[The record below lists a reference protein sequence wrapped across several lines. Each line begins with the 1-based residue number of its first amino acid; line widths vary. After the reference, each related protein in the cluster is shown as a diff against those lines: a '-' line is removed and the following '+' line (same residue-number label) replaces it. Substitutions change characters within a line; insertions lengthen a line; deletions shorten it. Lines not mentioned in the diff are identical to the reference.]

1 MYVPDDDNYIV
12 DGENYAPPK
21 PPQEK
26 NNKDNNF
33 IVKIILLI
41 VIVLALGFGVYFLS
55 SLFFN
60 GGKKEAPKESI
71 STTLSVDDPEIRE
84 LYEKVTYGRDSNT
97 LNKYLKE
104 QFVSLKDFSNYE
116 KYYFA
121 LSGLKEKDLEEGE
134 EKRYYSI
141 SDRRMEELMQSYF
154 GKKVSYLQQGSI
166 PIVLME
172 GFQAGN
178 TLSLTYDV
186 NQKKYQTTLTTT
198 PPLKEKII
206 PVSMYSLESA
216 SMEDDV
222 ITLVERVIYIKS
234 SISKNIVNYQVYRD
248 YNHTMLI
255 DSGKNIPYADYQK
268 DPITIDQY
276 KKQGNIITY
285 QFKKSSDGYYFYQ
298 SSIEE

>member
-104 QFVSLKDFSNYE
+104 QFISLKDFSNYE

-154 GKKVSYLQQGSI
+154 
-166 PIVLME
+166 PIL
-172 GFQAGN
+172 
-178 TLSLTYDV
+178 
-186 NQKKYQTTLTTT
+186 
-198 PPLKEKII
+198 PKI
-206 PVSMYSLESA
+206 
-216 SMEDDV
+216 
-222 ITLVERVIYIKS
+222 
-234 SISKNIVNYQVYRD
+234 
-248 YNHTMLI
+248 
-255 DSGKNIPYADYQK
+255 
-268 DPITIDQY
+268 
-276 KKQGNIITY
+276 
-285 QFKKSSDGYYFYQ
+285 
-298 SSIEE
+298 